1 MLERSRHRFEL
12 THNPRHLKYE
22 SYSKPEGNHF
32 RLRIIWLLSIVT
44 QPLQSQACEGPRV
57 EAEHCLANGLMRFW
71 HLSVGVASTGFSGTE
86 HISVSRSNG

>member
-1 MLERSRHRFEL
+1 M
-12 THNPRHLKYE
+12 HNPPGLKYE

-44 QPLQSQACEGPRV
+44 QPLQSQECAGPRV

-71 HLSVGVASTGFSGTE
+71 H
-86 HISVSRSNG
+86 

>member
-1 MLERSRHRFEL
+1 MLERNRRRFEL

-22 SYSKPEGNHF
+22 SYSKPEERHF

-71 HLSVGVASTGFSGTE
+71 H
-86 HISVSRSNG
+86 